1 MALNTIEYATLLQT
15 KLDQKAVAEMTSGW
29 MDQNTGDV
37 IYKGGNKVKIPTLS
51 TSGLKDYDKDNGY
64 PEGSV
69 NLSYEEM
76 TMEMDRSTSFLID
89 AMDVDES
96 NFVASATNVANEFQS
111 SSVVPE
117 IDAYRYSKVAAYA
130 ETANITTY
138 TPDAKTLFQA
148 LKSDIA
154 AVQDIVG
161 ENTPLICSI
170 NTKVKSQ
177 LEELEKFHKNVEVV
191 NFTQGT
197 INTKVKS
204 IDNCTLVSVPSA
216 RMWDS
221 YIFKDGKAEGEKEGG
236 FIKGTTARQMNWI
249 ILPQSIVI
257 AVTKQDNMKII
268 DPAAYQKADAWF
280 IAYRRY
286 HDVWVKANKREQIR
300 VSRQ

>member
-1 MALNTIEYATLLQT
+1 MALNTLEYAALLQT

-29 MDQNTGDV
+29 MDGNTGDV

-51 TSGLKDYDKDNGY
+51 TSGLKDYDRDKGY
-64 PEGSV
+64 PDGSV
-69 NLSYEEM
+69 NLTYEEM

-89 AMDVDES
+89 AMDVDET
-96 NFVASATNVANEFQS
+96 NFVASATNVAAEFQS

-130 ETANITTY
+130 EADNVTTY
-138 TPDAKTLFQA
+138 TPDPKTLFEV
-148 LKSDIA
+148 LKNDIA

-161 ENTPLICSI
+161 ENTPLVCSI

-177 LEELEKFHKNVEVV
+177 LEQLDKFNKNIEVTS
-191 NFTQGT
+191 FTQGT
-197 INTKVKS
+197 LNTKVKA
-204 IDNCTLVSVPSA
+204 IDNCRLISVPSA

-221 YIFKDGKAEGEKEGG
+221 YTFRDGKAEDEKEGG
-236 FIKGTTARQMNWI
+236 FVKGTTAKPMNWI

-268 DPAAYQKADAWF
+268 DPTMYQKADAWF

-286 HDVWVKANKREQIR
+286 HDVWVKANRREQIR
-300 VSRQ
+300 VSKQ